1 MKQRAMI
8 PTLGRTMSRRKLLQS
23 SVLAGGALLVGFRN
37 SLANQ
42 GSRSPSADQI
52 EEPFRHGQKIATINF
67 MEEARVPMGQAFGA
81 ELDRRM
87 YTDLSALTPDNMVTP
102 TKDFYIRTGAS
113 QLLGETT
120 LSSISVAGPTGKP
133 FLLNVADLV
142 KRARPVGV
150 HLMECAGNARA
161 VHFGMISVSNWSGIP
176 VSEIIDQL
184 KPTATATRML
194 ISGFDR
200 YASQS
205 STSVPGAS
213 WVFALEELV
222 SADAFLAT
230 HMNGEPLTSD
240 HGAPVRLVI
249 PGWYGCASIK
259 WVNEIT
265 LVDENAPATS
275 QMQEYAARTLQKG
288 VPQLAREYEPATI
301 DQAAMPVRVEKW
313 IVNAKIRYR
322 VVGILWGGSQPVR
335 GLEIRFNPDEDYVS
349 VDHIEQPANDPWSF
363 WTHAWTP
370 QRADTYI
377 IRLRVKEPRVRARR
391 LDAGYYVRTV
401 EITET

>member
-1 MKQRAMI
+1 M
-8 PTLGRTMSRRKLLQS
+8 
-23 SVLAGGALLVGFRN
+23 GALLLGGRN
-37 SLANQ
+37 LFDRQASFSA
-42 GSRSPSADQI
+42 RSEEID
-52 EEPFRHGQKIATINF
+52 EPFRHGKKIATINF
-67 MEEARVPMGQAFGA
+67 TEEAPVPMGQAFGA

-87 YTDLSALTPDNMVTP
+87 YTDLSALTPDNIVTP

-113 QLLGETT
+113 RLLRETT
-120 LSSISVAGPTGKP
+120 LSSISVAGPASKS
-133 FLLNVADLV
+133 FLLNVADLA

-161 VHFGMISVSNWSGIP
+161 VHFGMMSVSNWSGVP
-176 VSEIIDQL
+176 LSEIIDQA
-184 KPTATATRML
+184 KPRPAATRML

-200 YASQS
+200 YASES
-205 STSVPGAS
+205 STSLPGAS
-213 WVFALEELV
+213 WVFTLDELI

-230 HMNGEPLTSD
+230 HMDGELLTVD

-249 PGWYGCASIK
+249 PGWYGCTCIK

-265 LVDENAPATS
+265 LVNDDAPATS

-313 IVNAKIRYR
+313 IVDAKIRYR

-335 GLEIRFNPDEDYVS
+335 RLEIRFNPDEEYVP
-349 VDHIEQPANDPWSF
+349 VDHLEQEANDPWRL

-377 IRLRVKEPRVRARR
+377 IRLRVKEPRARARK
-391 LDAGYYVRTV
+391 LDAGYYARTV
-401 EITET
+401 EITEI